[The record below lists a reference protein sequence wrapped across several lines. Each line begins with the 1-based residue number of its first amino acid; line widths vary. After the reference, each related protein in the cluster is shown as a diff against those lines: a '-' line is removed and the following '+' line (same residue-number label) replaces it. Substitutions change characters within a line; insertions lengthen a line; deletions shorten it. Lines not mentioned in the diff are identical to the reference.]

1 MTGGIKHSEY
11 QVRIQNAVQQAQIAL
26 EAAKALGQFSA
37 QLAAGAMSAMH
48 VTASISGSGSASSS
62 DSNSKS
68 TSTTY
73 NYQY

>member
-1 MTGGIKHSEY
+1 MQMSEY
-11 QVRIQNAVQQAQIAL
+11 TAKMQNAVQQAQIAL
-26 EAAKALGQFSA
+26 EAAKALGQFTA
-37 QLAAGAMSAMH
+37 QLAAGAMSAAH
-48 VTASISGSGSASSS
+48 VSASVSGSGSASSS